1 MRLTVGRNGG
11 LTNSLRLM
19 LPQGQMYT
27 TRYILF
33 RPGWLGENQYNTSSV
48 ASYHYAA
55 HLVSS
60 WFVGS
65 LTLTKI
71 QLDRNLSILT
81 DITCFICFLLVI
93 NTLFG
98 AFSFQTAGL
107 REGESFRKLFAT
119 MDGVAN
125 GGTRRVRRM

>member
-1 MRLTVGRNGG
+1 MALTDEADSWKEWWTDQR
-11 LTNSLRLM
+11 SEADA
-19 LPQGQMYT
+19 QGQMYT

-55 HLVSS
+55 LLVSS

-81 DITCFICFLLVI
+81 DTH
-93 NTLFG
+93 
-98 AFSFQTAGL
+98 AS
-107 REGESFRKLFAT
+107 
-119 MDGVAN
+119 VAIS
-125 GGTRRVRRM
+125 RF